1 MSSSRV
7 LSNFIWRLLERFG
20 AQGVT
25 FIVSL
30 VLARI
35 LGPEVYGT
43 VAIVLVFIAIFDVF
57 VDSGLGNALI
67 QKKDAD
73 DTDFSS
79 VFYFNIAACIVL
91 YLIVFLL
98 APVFA
103 LLYQNELFV
112 PVLRVMGLELVISG
126 FKNIQFAYVSRHMEF
141 KKFFFATLTGTI
153 VAAPV
158 GIVMALKGYGV
169 WAIVAQNLTNI
180 TMDTIILWI
189 SVKWRPK
196 KAFSWER
203 LKNLLNYGWKLL
215 ASSLLET
222 IYQKLRQLIIGRRYS
237 TTDLAYYNKGETFPS
252 TAVNNINSA
261 MNSVL
266 FPVMSENQDSPESIK
281 AITKKSIKV
290 GSYVLMPMMAGLAAC
305 AEPLVK
311 LLLGTAWLPCVPYL
325 QVFCFVYAFY
335 PFHVSNLNAIKAVG
349 RSDIYLKQ
357 EITKKIVGILAI
369 VITMRISVFAIA
381 LGLVFTDLID
391 QIINSFPNGKLIN
404 YAYKEQLEDLA
415 GPFFLSIMM
424 GGIVYLINFVP
435 VSSFLQLIIQIS
447 LGIILYVA
455 LSKLYKLDIFNYL
468 ISSVRMLLKRQ

>member
-180 TMDTIILWI
+180 TIDTIILWI

-203 LKNLLNYGWKLL
+203 LKSLLNYGWKLL

-447 LGIILYVA
+447 LGIILYVV